1 MLAEYLVYDD
11 QDRRVIVSLGT
22 RPKAWQRKI
31 AARNHNVFL
40 VQSFA
45 IRLFRSG
52 GHRAAGGCKSSGDGG
67 PAQSGP
73 ARQPCHRPPITSFGK
88 GHIVNLSILREL
100 SGVAPVAEPDTEG
113 RLVGNEGA

>member
-1 MLAEYLVYDD
+1 MNIPLLRRGAQAGEQIRSNGIISRLGEPAAHVPNPFMLAEYLVYDD

-52 GHRAAGGCKSSGDGG
+52 GHRSEEHTSEL
-67 PAQSGP
+67 QSLMRISY
-73 ARQPCHRPPITSFGK
+73 AVSCLKKKTK
-88 GHIVNLSILREL
+88 
-100 SGVAPVAEPDTEG
+100 TT
-113 RLVGNEGA
+113 

>member
-1 MLAEYLVYDD
+1 MHTEYLVYDD

-45 IRLFRSG
+45 IRLLRSG
-52 GHRAAGGCKSSGDGG
+52 SHRAAGGCKSSGDGG
-67 PAQSGP
+67 TAKSGA
-73 ARQPCHRPPITSFGK
+73 ARQPCHRHPITSFGK
-88 GHIVNLSILREL
+88 GRSEEHTSDLQSLMRSSYAVFCLKKKN
-100 SGVAPVAEPDTEG
+100 THTQQK
-113 RLVGNEGA
+113 

>member
-1 MLAEYLVYDD
+1 M
-11 QDRRVIVSLGT
+11 RVIVPLGT

-52 GHRAAGGCKSSGDGG
+52 GYRAAGGCKSNGDGG
-67 PAQSGP
+67 TAKSGA
-73 ARQPCHRPPITSFGK
+73 ARQPCHRHPITSFGK
-88 GHIVNLSILREL
+88 GQIRSEERRVGKEGVSPCRSRWSPYIKKKKKRVNKK
-100 SGVAPVAEPDTEG
+100 
-113 RLVGNEGA
+113 

>member
-67 PAQSGP
+67 TAKSGA
-73 ARQPCHRPPITSFGK
+73 ARQPCHRHPITRSEE
-88 GHIVNLSILREL
+88 HTSEL
-100 SGVAPVAEPDTEG
+100 QSLMRISYAVFC
-113 RLVGNEGA
+113 LKKKN

>member
-1 MLAEYLVYDD
+1 MRISDWSSDVCSSDLPNPFMHTEYLVYDD

-45 IRLFRSG
+45 IRLLRSG
-52 GHRAAGGCKSSGDGG
+52 SHRAAGGCTSSGDGG
-67 PAQSGP
+67 TAKDRQSVGL
-73 ARQPCHRPPITSFGK
+73 GK
-88 GHIVNLSILREL
+88 SV
-100 SGVAPVAEPDTEG
+100 
-113 RLVGNEGA
+113 

>member
-1 MLAEYLVYDD
+1 MPEYPAPSTRRPSGRTNPENGIISRLGEPAAHVPNPFMHAEYLVYDD

-45 IRLFRSG
+45 IRLLRSG
-52 GHRAAGGCKSSGDGG
+52 SHRE
-67 PAQSGP
+67 
-73 ARQPCHRPPITSFGK
+73 I
-88 GHIVNLSILREL
+88 
-100 SGVAPVAEPDTEG
+100 G
-113 RLVGNEGA
+113 RAHV